1 MSNFFTVAIAAAAQ
15 PDSLQ
20 ELLDHGPR
28 LAEPQQNTDGSPT
41 TVQDLF
47 RLHHSFLDKL
57 MKKDGE
63 KKGLIWMCRILSQ
76 VKVFS
81 LFSGLGG
88 TELAIQQLYQAV
100 KEKCD
105 ELNLDTPEMPEN
117 ILSCDVDPVCQKVLA
132 SHRHP
137 SRYIVDDMMR
147 FLSPRCSLALLCLG
161 SFVVG
166 SNFKLIFFDN
176 WFNFKVP
183 THDS

>member
-28 LAEPQQNTDGSPT
+28 LAEPQQNTHGCPT

-81 LFSGLGG
+81 LFSGLG
-88 TELAIQQLYQAV
+88 
-100 KEKCD
+100 
-105 ELNLDTPEMPEN
+105 
-117 ILSCDVDPVCQKVLA
+117 
-132 SHRHP
+132 R
-137 SRYIVDDMMR
+137 
-147 FLSPRCSLALLCLG
+147 
-161 SFVVG
+161 
-166 SNFKLIFFDN
+166 
-176 WFNFKVP
+176 
-183 THDS
+183 